1 MEIKLPCGVYT
12 FDERS
17 ILGRA
22 GGFGQ
27 VFLGETKDGAQV
39 AIKRLHIENFA
50 YGSREIELVSRLV
63 GKEFRGVIPFI
74 DAGLDAESQHWFVV
88 MEKAEFSLEKFVD
101 ERGVQQPDAA
111 ARILKDIASG
121 LSEIDDLV
129 HRDLKPANIL
139 FHEGVWKIADLG
151 IARLFEEMT
160 SSNTL
165 KGFLSPQF
173 ASPEQFRL
181 ERATRASDLYSF
193 GCIAYFLLAGAP
205 PFIDEPARAHQFDP
219 IPIFACSDGRL
230 ATLIHLLLRKLPE
243 TRPGLPRVH
252 QILDAIISSPLQD
265 KQLSGQ
271 RLLGEVGARV
281 TAQEQLLDAEQ
292 EQLRQQ
298 LSFRAQTADQ
308 AWGFLRDNFER
319 LWGKIHSASPAAERV
334 QGQASPSLH
343 VRLGTQ

>member
-1 MEIKLPCGVYT
+1 MLSSLRMEIKLPCGVYT

-101 ERGVQQPDAA
+101 ERGVQQPDVA

-160 SSNTL
+160 SSNAL

-193 GCIAYFLLAGAP
+193 GCTAYF
-205 PFIDEPARAHQFDP
+205 
-219 IPIFACSDGRL
+219 
-230 ATLIHLLLRKLPE
+230 
-243 TRPGLPRVH
+243 
-252 QILDAIISSPLQD
+252 
-265 KQLSGQ
+265 
-271 RLLGEVGARV
+271 
-281 TAQEQLLDAEQ
+281 
-292 EQLRQQ
+292 
-298 LSFRAQTADQ
+298 
-308 AWGFLRDNFER
+308 
-319 LWGKIHSASPAAERV
+319 
-334 QGQASPSLH
+334 
-343 VRLGTQ
+343 